1 MPRNDDSDR
10 RMPRS
15 HHEDPNQSINSSSAS
30 FQHTFGSQSGFP
42 YGVTDS
48 PRSSADRNSSVH
60 GGSKSN
66 SRPSSYHSTFQH
78 NNSMQKSLDNHNLQ
92 MRGHENGPVSYGGNM
107 GHNYS
112 LPAYSAQHPGPPE
125 YKHPFIQQHQ
135 QRTSF
140 NSSPHSIQP
149 SPRTVQPSPRTVQP
163 SPRTA
168 QPSPRQNERPAAVIP
183 NPSPRVPQ
191 GPASNRSY
199 NQTYTNSPHLANRQ
213 PQNSHSQSGGN
224 FNGQLQSPPPYSYAV
239 SQGMTSRAAQ
249 PHSSLPPTQMSS
261 VQDYRPVYNSMATS
275 SPSVPKTTQRYF

>member
-1 MPRNDDSDR
+1 MPRNEDSER
-10 RMPRS
+10 RMPRN

-42 YGVTDS
+42 YGVADS
-48 PRSSADRNSSVH
+48 PRSSADRNSSAHV
-60 GGSKSN
+60 SKSN
-66 SRPSSYHSTFQH
+66 SRPSSYHSTFQQN

-112 LPAYSAQHPGPPE
+112 LPAYSNQHQGPPE

-149 SPRTVQPSPRTVQP
+149 SPRTIQP

-168 QPSPRQNERPAAVIP
+168 QPSPRQNDRPAATIP

-199 NQTYTNSPHLANRQ
+199 NQSYTNSPHLANRQ

-224 FNGQLQSPPPYSYAV
+224 FNSQMQSPPPYSYAV
-239 SQGMTSRAAQ
+239 SQGMTPRAAP
-249 PHSSLPPTQMSS
+249 PHSSLPPTQMSTG
-261 VQDYRPVYNSMATS
+261 QDYRPVYNSMASS
-275 SPSVPKTTQRYF
+275 SPSVAKTAHRYFLSIY